1 MKKVGEYLIRGLMA
15 VFAALPLG
23 VHYFNARILAWLAG
37 SVFRYRR
44 AVVEDNLRQSFPE
57 KDEAAIKA
65 LTRDFYNHFADLVVE
80 AIWFGGCRNP
90 KRLRRSHIVE
100 VANPE
105 EMAHLTEVAPSVSVM
120 YSHTGNWELLGGIAS
135 YNYSDIDTGF
145 TEQNFCVVYRE
156 MSSRMWDDILRDNRF
171 APLKDRR
178 NFPGYIESR
187 DIIRYAFSHR
197 DEKKVYNVNT
207 DQRPYFVSP
216 GNLDVDF
223 FGQRVQTMTGAAAL
237 ARKFGMSVAY
247 LSMRRERQGHYLLHY
262 TPICED
268 ASKMSVQDIMQT
280 YYTLLEKDVREQPGN
295 YLWTH
300 QRFARI

>member
-80 AIWFGGCRNP
+80 AVWFGGCRNP

-135 YNYSDIDTGF
+135 YNYSDVDTGF
-145 TEQNFCVVYRE
+145 TEQNFCVVYRK
-156 MSSRMWDDILRDNRF
+156 MSSDLWDRIMRDNRF
-171 APLKDRR
+171 APLLDREH
-178 NFPGYIESR
+178 FEGYLESKEL
-187 DIIRYAFSHR
+187 IRYAFRHK
-197 DEKKVYNVNT
+197 DEKKYYHSNT
-207 DQRPYFVSP
+207 DQRPYFAGSDNVSISFM
-216 GNLDVDF
+216 G
-223 FGQRVQTMTGAAAL
+223 RECKTMSGVAGI
-237 ARKFGMSVAY
+237 ARKFGYAVCYMG
-247 LSMRRERQGHYLLHY
+247 MERAGRGRYVIRY
-262 TPICED
+262 RTICED
-268 ASKMSVQDIMQT
+268 ARTMSVEDIMKR
-280 YYTLLEKDVREQPGN
+280 YYELLEEDIRKQPEN
-295 YLWTH
+295 YLWSH
-300 QRFARI
+300 RRWA